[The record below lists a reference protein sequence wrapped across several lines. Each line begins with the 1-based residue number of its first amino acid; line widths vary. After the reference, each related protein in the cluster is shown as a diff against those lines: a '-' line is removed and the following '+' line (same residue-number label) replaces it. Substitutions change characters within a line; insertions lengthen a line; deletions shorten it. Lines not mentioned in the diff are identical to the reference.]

1 MKKYILD
8 EHLATWHKW
17 KSANVAFDLEEL
29 HQKKPKK
36 ISILG
41 YGAITYYFG
50 NGNPYKKDNAQ

>member
-1 MKKYILD
+1 
-8 EHLATWHKW
+8 
-17 KSANVAFDLEEL
+17 VAFDLEEL